1 MTYKSF
7 VGPLQGF
14 RRHLKISKPRPLKKL
29 RSVKL
34 MTNLAHLKFGF
45 EGKPKYQCFVAESRI
60 SNANPQLAT
69 RKRPWRVGVCTP
81 LVGVEWRPGRAIR
94 VRHRCGGAGVDRSP
108 LPASRLR
115 KRRSLALAAHCS
127 LRSVSWLELTGACAR
142 NSHVPVRPLSAGR
155 RPRMQQEA
163 ANCPLMSLLLC
174 EVMQAPVAPVGA
186 TDQLSALLAQLDKKM
201 APTLSVD
208 ADNYMLRP
216 RSSSF
221 TAPGAA
227 PGGGNPVG
235 ARSPL
240 GRIGPLDLDELSLR
254 RRPRGPPPEAVAAAP
269 DCALALS
276 SHPLR
281 CDCRPRCCCQCV
293 SFPECQ
299 ACFHAVCAASAA
311 ASNAPCPRTAAAA
324 QHNLPLFVTRQ
335 IVSSNFFIFNLI
347 KIKLFTSFPRSCG
360 NWQKS
365 ARLAVWVGQG
375 LVAREGILMR

>member
-1 MTYKSF
+1 MCRA
-7 VGPLQGF
+7 PLW
-14 RRHLKISKPRPLKKL
+14 SA
-29 RSVKL
+29 SS
-34 MTNLAHLKFGF
+34 A
-45 EGKPKYQCFVAESRI
+45 
-60 SNANPQLAT
+60 
-69 RKRPWRVGVCTP
+69 
-81 LVGVEWRPGRAIR
+81 
-94 VRHRCGGAGVDRSP
+94 GAGDTNGIDAAAAALSSSGDPP
-108 LPASRLR
+108 LGAGSRLR
-115 KRRSLALAAHCS
+115 LPVALALHSCS
-127 LRSVSWLELTGACAR
+127 PLVQSSVSWLELTGACAR

-155 RPRMQQEA
+155 RPRMQQE

-240 GRIGPLDLDELSLR
+240 SRIGPLDLDELSLR
-254 RRPRGPPPEAVAAAP
+254 RRPRPPPEAVAAAP

-311 ASNAPCPRTAAAA
+311 ASNAPCPRTSAVA
-324 QHNLPLFVTRQ
+324 QHNLPLFVSRQ
-335 IVSSNFFIFNLI
+335 IVSTSLQFFFHLYPSSI
-347 KIKLFTSFPRSCG
+347 
-360 NWQKS
+360 
-365 ARLAVWVGQG
+365 
-375 LVAREGILMR
+375 